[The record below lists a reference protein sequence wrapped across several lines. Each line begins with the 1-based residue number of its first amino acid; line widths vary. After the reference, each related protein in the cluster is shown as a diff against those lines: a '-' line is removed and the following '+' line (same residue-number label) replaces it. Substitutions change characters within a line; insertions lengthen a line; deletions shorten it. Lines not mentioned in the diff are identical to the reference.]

1 MKVKNNTQSMGV
13 WVGQT
18 IEAGAYYVIPSS
30 ELSAWQVNSQVLTAI
45 GNSDL
50 VMNNDTSDITNVSD
64 AISYLL
70 GTGAKD
76 VKIVYEPPFSAKTVG
91 SLKLYVRT
99 NGQQFTLAQGS
110 NNCDFTIPYNQ
121 SKFNGVEIIGGEVGD
136 KVTLQVLDTATGT
149 ISTVPN
155 YLLNTF
161 GSNVN
166 VPAGFY
172 SRESKY
178 DADMILGLQIRLV
191 YNSISAKT
199 IGVNYMLH
207 ELKA

>member
-1 MKVKNNTQSMGV
+1 MKIKNTKQAADTWAGQQIQPNTYY
-13 WVGQT
+13 T
-18 IEAGAYYVIPSS
+18 IESS
-30 ELSAWQVNSQVLTAI
+30 ELFRWQTDSKVLTDL
-45 GNSDL
+45 GSGDL
-50 VMNNDTSDITNVSD
+50 VINNETQDITVVAE
-64 AISYLL
+64 AIAYLL

-76 VKIVYEPPFSAKTVG
+76 VKIAYEPPFAAKTVG
-91 SLKLYVRT
+91 TLKLYTRT
-99 NGQQFTLAQGS
+99 HGQTFSLAQGS

-161 GSNVN
+161 GTTVN

-199 IGVNYMLH
+199 IGVNYMIH
-207 ELKA
+207 ELKP